1 MERAPRGRDAYNKP
15 YYKDTW
21 KVYLMQIRKSSAI
34 EKMKSEKLKCRLEI
48 ERGGCYN
55 VGGV

>member
-1 MERAPRGRDAYNKP
+1 
-15 YYKDTW
+15 
-21 KVYLMQIRKSSAI
+21 MQIRKSSAI

-55 VGGV
+55 IGGV

>member
-34 EKMKSEKLKCRLEI
+34 EKNEI
-48 ERGGCYN
+48 GKIKMPA
-55 VGGV
+55 